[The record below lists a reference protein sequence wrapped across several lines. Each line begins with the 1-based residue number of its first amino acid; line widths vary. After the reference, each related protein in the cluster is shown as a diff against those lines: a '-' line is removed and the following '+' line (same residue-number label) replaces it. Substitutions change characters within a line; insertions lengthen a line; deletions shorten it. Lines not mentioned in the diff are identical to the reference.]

1 MTKRNWYIEG
11 KAILEIVS
19 WWRTGYCSVGG
30 CLNLLQHKAQKLQV
44 KWLQL
49 LGVRGFSIAFKC
61 MPVTTLFIECYGADT
76 CCLLYQWYTLWL
88 WNQNFMI
95 FLKSIRVSGRLVPTV
110 FFFSFSYC
118 FVHLKPRSQ
127 SVLDCVWQREW
138 QWGHFH
144 YYRVN
149 VSNAYCILIDF
160 WNVFKLPK

>member
-110 FFFSFSYC
+110 FFFHS
-118 FVHLKPRSQ
+118 HI
-127 SVLDCVWQREW
+127 VL
-138 QWGHFH
+138 FI
-144 YYRVN
+144 
-149 VSNAYCILIDF
+149 SNQDHNLF
-160 WNVFKLPK
+160 WIVFGNESDNEVISTIIGSMLVMLTAF